1 MFRMPA
7 GLNPNQ
13 LRLLVLCILSAA
25 VVVIFGVS
33 LYRSLKT
40 YHVTVAAGN
49 ATGES
54 YVFSSALK
62 TVVENH
68 YPRIRM
74 TIRETGGTTENLRLL
89 DQGQAEIAAAQADVQ
104 AGPSARLIA
113 NLYEDAFQLLVR
125 DDSGIR
131 EFIDLRGKRVALA
144 RSGGQFQSFLSVA
157 EHFGLKESD
166 FRFVGE
172 DDQSADRALIDGKA
186 DAAFR
191 VRALGNSS
199 IQQLVR
205 SGHLHLVEVGQAAAM
220 RIRWIAF
227 EPSVI
232 PTGAYLGNPPI
243 PERDLATVAVKRTLV
258 AHRDVPRFVVHA
270 ITETLVERRQEL
282 AQAIP
287 EDFVLARPL
296 LAHISPPA
304 QDHGLA
310 PALHAGAQ
318 EYYDK
323 DKPSFLQENA
333 DFMALIL
340 TVALLMGSWIWELKR
355 WVERSQKNRADYYI
369 HGVVKLMNR
378 AQHCGEPIA
387 LEELRHSLYDLLTE
401 AVGALDQDQLSE
413 ESFQSF
419 RGVWQIARDV
429 IGERSRSIATEEG
442 TAKSGHSPD
451 SALFHDTSV

>member
-1 MFRMPA
+1 MFRVPA
-7 GLNPNQ
+7 GLNPNK
-13 LRLLVLCILSAA
+13 LRVLVLGVLSAA
-25 VVVIFGVS
+25 VVVVLGVS
-33 LYRSLKT
+33 LYRSFQA

-54 YVFSSALK
+54 YVLSSALK

-68 YPRIRM
+68 YPRIRV
-74 TIRETGGTTENLRLL
+74 TVRETGGTAENLRLL
-89 DQGQAEIAAAQADVQ
+89 EQGQVEIAAAQADVP
-104 AGPSARLIA
+104 AGFSARLIA

-125 DDSGIR
+125 NDSGIQ

-144 RSGGQFQSFLSVA
+144 QSGGQFRSFLSVA
-157 EHFGLKESD
+157 EHFGLKEPD

-172 DDQSADRALIDGKA
+172 DDRSADQALFDGKA

-199 IQQLVR
+199 IQHLVR
-205 SGHLHLVEVGQAAAM
+205 SGHVRLVEVGQAAAM

-227 EPSVI
+227 EPSLI

-258 AHRDVPRFVVHA
+258 AHRLVPRHVVHA
-270 ITETLVERRQEL
+270 ITLTLVERRQEL

-287 EDFVLARPL
+287 EEFALARPL

-304 QDHGLA
+304 PDHGLG
-310 PALHAGAQ
+310 PALHTGAQ

-333 DFMALIL
+333 DFVALIL
-340 TVALLMGSWIWELKR
+340 TLALLVGSWIWELKR
-355 WVERSQKNRADYYI
+355 WLERSQKNRADHYI
-369 HGVVKLMNR
+369 HRVVEVING
-378 AQHCGEPIA
+378 AQRCGETAA
-387 LEELRHSLYDLLTE
+387 LEELRHRLYDLLTE
-401 AVGALDQDQLSE
+401 AVGALDKDQLSE

-429 IGERSRSIATEEG
+429 IGERFRSLGTDHATV
-442 TAKSGHSPD
+442 
-451 SALFHDTSV
+451 SALALDRVTE